1 MNKFFSRFIK
11 RTTFLANEKEKIKSQ
26 TFFISSFVAG
36 QNKNGFENKNVANMK
51 FNIVPVTEF
60 Y

>member
-1 MNKFFSRFIK
+1 MKKN
-11 RTTFLANEKEKIKSQ
+11 KSQ

-36 QNKNGFENKNVANMK
+36 QNKNGFENKNIANMK

>member
-11 RTTFLANEKEKIKSQ
+11 WTTFLANEKKEKKSQ

-36 QNKNGFENKNVANMK
+36 QNKNGFENKNIANMK

>member
-1 MNKFFSRFIK
+1 MEKK
-11 RTTFLANEKEKIKSQ
+11 RSQ

-36 QNKNGFENKNVANMK
+36 QNKNGFENKNASNMK
-51 FNIVPVTEF
+51 LNIVPVSEF